1 MMLLLALCKH
11 LSYREVSNM
20 GLNRMM
26 MGKGGVKVED
36 GSKNW
41 DWNETNNKTIA
52 FAVPTGVKRIKVT
65 SSIDGGEGDPD
76 VDNYAV
82 IKNTSTNKV
91 WGEGWFATDSS
102 GVVLDDMDIDSIVG
116 VTPNKTYT
124 LLFNCY
130 YTSGVTFSWGKEIND
145 MKPTVEDY

>member
-1 MMLLLALCKH
+1 
-11 LSYREVSNM
+11 M

-26 MGKGGVKVED
+26 MMRNGVKVED
-36 GSKNW
+36 GSKKW
-41 DWNETNNKTIA
+41 DYNEANNKTIS
-52 FAVPTGVKRIKVT
+52 FTVPPGIKRIKVT

-76 VDNYAV
+76 LSNYAN

-91 WGEGWFATDSS
+91 WGEGWFYTTSE
-102 GVVLDDMDIDSIVG
+102 GEVDDAADIDSIVG
-116 VTPNKTYT
+116 VTTNKTYR

-130 YTSGVTFSWGKEIND
+130 YTSGVTFSWGQAIND

>member
-1 MMLLLALCKH
+1 
-11 LSYREVSNM
+11 M

-26 MGKGGVKVED
+26 MKNGEVKVED
-36 GSKNW
+36 GSKYW
-41 DWNETNNKTIA
+41 TWSDTNNKTIS
-52 FAVPTGVKRIKVT
+52 FSVPRGIKRIKVT

-76 VDNYAV
+76 LANYAN

-91 WGEGWFATDSS
+91 WGEGWFYTTPD
-102 GVVLDDMDIDSIVG
+102 GEVDDAADIDSIVG
-116 VTPNKTYT
+116 VTPNKTYR

-130 YTSGVTFSWGKEIND
+130 YTSGVTFSWGQAIND

>member
-1 MMLLLALCKH
+1 
-11 LSYREVSNM
+11 M

-26 MGKGGVKVED
+26 MKNVVKVED

-41 DWNETNNKTIA
+41 SYSEANNKTIA
-52 FAVPTGVKRIKVT
+52 FTVPPGIKRIKVEAVVD
-65 SSIDGGEGDPD
+65 SVEGSPQDS
-76 VDNYAV
+76 NYAS
-82 IKNTSTNKV
+82 IENKMTNKT
-91 WGEGWFATDSS
+91 WGEGFSDSDEE
-102 GVVLDDMDIDSIVG
+102 GEFQEHQDIDSIVG

-130 YTSGVTFSWGKEIND
+130 YTSGVTFSWGKAIND